1 MDQVSSPLPP
11 TIAQLRRN
19 RESNLSD
26 DEPLYDAVADDMDY
40 APILAVMPQVKFTR
54 GLRNTNSID

>member
-1 MDQVSSPLPP
+1 MQF
-11 TIAQLRRN
+11 RKH

-26 DEPLYDAVADDMDY
+26 DEPLYDAVADDDY
-40 APILAVMPQVKFTR
+40 GQVLPPVAQQVKFTR